1 MCKAAGISGYKTN
14 HSLRATT
21 ATRLFQAGVDE
32 QLIMEKTGHHS
43 LEGIRSYKRTSS
55 EQQEAVSDILALKKK
70 KPCLVY
76 DENQNTELEQPHNSL
91 TPAVQTLQQ
100 HNQSVTINPDNLK
113 NMFTLNNCT
122 GIDIHFHLK

>member
-32 QLIMEKTGHHS
+32 QHIMEKTGHHS

-55 EQQEAVSDILALKKK
+55 EQQEAVSDILALTKK

-76 DENQNTELEQPHNSL
+76 DENQNTEL
-91 TPAVQTLQQ
+91 
-100 HNQSVTINPDNLK
+100 
-113 NMFTLNNCT
+113 
-122 GIDIHFHLK
+122 